1 MGAFE
6 GASNFQVDALT
17 IRSAQRDYID
27 HSHTHTHTS
36 PIYQQDGV
44 NGFIVN
50 GSISNSDIY
59 SPPPRPVDLEGD
71 NLPRNRAG
79 HGFPNQA
86 KSSGFPDSKDD
97 SCLPEE
103 GHGQNDAGGHVDP
116 IDANRAPHSDGSFRP
131 HVDRPDGESLEPE
144 PLKEVI
150 GDSSVDLNR
159 HGRLMMGGSDNI
171 YHQVNVKGFI
181 INGAIDNSDVLFS
194 RTSNTLIGRRTE
206 EKSTHEPLPGPK
218 HIYHQVGIGGFII
231 NGTIRNSIVDPYSGY
246 IGPNIQIDS
255 TPKPRPIKDEE
266 REGPT
271 NRSRILREGQ
281 SDRRTSNPRERLR
294 ERIRQTFRER
304 ASGRHREESSPQHS
318 SSPKPLRA
326 EKVSLNGRYRPR
338 PYRGSHSL
346 RFSRQSSKYIA
357 YDEDTTSV

>member
-97 SCLPEE
+97 SCLPEGTNFQTYTSNTQTKENLE

-271 NRSRILREGQ
+271 NRSRILREGISLSDKAIVGRQ
-281 SDRRTSNPRERLR
+281 IHERDFAKGSDRL
-294 ERIRQTFRER
+294 
-304 ASGRHREESSPQHS
+304 SGRGRQVATA
-318 SSPKPLRA
+318 KRA
-326 EKVSLNGRYRPR
+326 LPNTARVQ
-338 PYRGSHSL
+338 
-346 RFSRQSSKYIA
+346 SR
-357 YDEDTTSV
+357 